1 MREYKFR
8 GKRIN
13 SDEWIYGY
21 GVVIGEHY
29 GRMHGEEREAS
40 IFVEYDE
47 ASKLNFQLVE
57 VDPKTVGQ
65 YTGLQDRNGVDI
77 YEGDISEGEHAIYL
91 ILWDEQKAQFR
102 AKVIKTKSVLIK
114 HCSFP
119 LWQYVEDDGK
129 CRFGLIG
136 NRFDNPELLGEVRE

>member
-8 GKRIN
+8 AWDTLQKRYDYDVLMYHGKACYIDAFDALEFYDVGRF
-13 SDEWIYGY
+13 
-21 GVVIGEHY
+21 VIE
-29 GRMHGEEREAS
+29 
-40 IFVEYDE
+40 
-47 ASKLNFQLVE
+47 
-57 VDPKTVGQ
+57 Q
-65 YTGLQDRNGVDI
+65 YTGLQDRNGNDI

-119 LWQYVEDDGK
+119 LWQYVENDEK